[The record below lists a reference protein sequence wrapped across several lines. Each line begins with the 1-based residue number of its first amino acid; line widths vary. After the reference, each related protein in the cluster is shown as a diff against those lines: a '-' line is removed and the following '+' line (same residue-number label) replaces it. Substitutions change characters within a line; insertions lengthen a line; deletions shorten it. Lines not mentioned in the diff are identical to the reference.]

1 MAVND
6 WLVWVFGFIGW
17 IVAGVFWY
25 SIFTSG
31 KEKEKEVFG
40 DLVRDGEEIYLHC
53 PHCPEELLKHKYVT
67 LKVID
72 ISRK

>member
-1 MAVND
+1 MTAND

-17 IVAGVFWY
+17 IVAGISWY
-25 SIFTSG
+25 SIFTG
-31 KEKEKEVFG
+31 KKENKVFG

-53 PHCPEELLKHKYVT
+53 PHRPEELLKHKYVT